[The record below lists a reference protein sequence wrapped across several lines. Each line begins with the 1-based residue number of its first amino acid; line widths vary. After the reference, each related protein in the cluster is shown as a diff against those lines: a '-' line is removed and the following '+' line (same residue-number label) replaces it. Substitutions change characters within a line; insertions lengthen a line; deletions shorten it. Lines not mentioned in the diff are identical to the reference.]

1 MDPKKDKTPTEATP
15 APAPEKPKARR
26 GRPPKKKAEP
36 KVEAKPA
43 PAPAPAPAPK
53 PEPKPEPAPEAKT
66 TPALAPATITV
77 NTKLQV
83 RPTQA
88 GITAMQEKHD
98 AMLHKVGSAVRGAYP
113 RNVLEFRA
121 CSEPGCVTYTLLEI
135 LEQFGPDVAL
145 GKALPFEEEGL
156 VVVED
161 DK

>member
-15 APAPEKPKARR
+15 TPAPEKPKARR

-36 KVEAKPA
+36 NAEAKPA
-43 PAPAPAPAPK
+43 PAPTPAPK
-53 PEPKPEPAPEAKT
+53 PEPKPAPAPEAKT
-66 TPALAPATITV
+66 TPAPAPATITV

-121 CSEPGCVTYTLLEI
+121 CSEPGCVTYTLLE
-135 LEQFGPDVAL
+135 LLCQFGPDVAL

>member
-1 MDPKKDKTPTEATP
+1 MDPKKDKTETEATP
-15 APAPEKPKARR
+15 APAPEKPTTRR
-26 GRPPKKKAEP
+26 GRPPKKKAE
-36 KVEAKPA
+36 VEAKPK
-43 PAPAPAPAPK
+43 PK
-53 PEPKPEPAPEAKT
+53 MPTEEVVTEWKIGAKTVEPEPIPSPPPVTFAA
-66 TPALAPATITV
+66 

-83 RPTQA
+83 TPTQA
-88 GITAMQEKHD
+88 GISMMQEKHD